1 MAELQN
7 ANPTIINLSEL
18 PTRRRQRQAQRR
30 PDDDL
35 VSFSPRPPH
44 WEKLLHETFEGF
56 ESKSVSDS
64 SDVEDP
70 IDEQEIFG
78 TCQFSYEFLCR
89 PRPLGAISAMRLHP
103 CALLQLRH
111 AIPRA
116 NKSCRFCFMA
126 FPVAAHLAVPVP
138 RCCQHP
144 GSAASGFM
152 GPLAILLL
160 RFGFISP

>member
-18 PTRRRQRQAQRR
+18 PTRRRQRQTQRR
-30 PDDDL
+30 PGDDL

-64 SDVEDP
+64 SDAEDP

-78 TCQFSYEFLCR
+78 MCDFSMSPMSLTL
-89 PRPLGAISAMRLHP
+89 PLGAYQP
-103 CALLQLRH
+103 CD
-111 AIPRA
+111 
-116 NKSCRFCFMA
+116 CT
-126 FPVAAHLAVPVP
+126 PVP
-138 RCCQHP
+138 CCSCATPFPEPTSLADFVSWLFRLLHTSHSPAAQHLVSW
-144 GSAASGFM
+144 GRWLSCC
-152 GPLAILLL
+152 
-160 RFGFISP
+160 